1 LRSRSR
7 AKVEADPRVVEIESL
22 DHEGQGVA
30 RIEGK
35 TVFVEGALPGEE
47 VECLPYRVKPSYEKA
62 VATRIL
68 RESSQR
74 TTPGCPHFGVCGGC
88 SMQHLEPGA
97 QVAAKQRVLE
107 DNLWHIGK
115 VKAEQLLPPIYG
127 HTWGYRHRAR
137 LSVRYVE
144 KKGGVLVGFHE
155 KRSSFVADMHVCPI
169 LPARI
174 SALIDPLRE
183 TINRLSIRDRLPQV
197 EIALGEQ
204 VDVLSLR
211 ILDPLNGQD
220 EALLREFAD
229 HYGVQIFLQTK
240 GPDTAR
246 PFHPL
251 DAPQLSYSLPEF
263 GVTMPFHPTEFT
275 QVNPFI
281 NRVLLRRAI
290 ALLDPRPGE
299 RIGDLFCGLGN
310 FSLPIARRGAHVV
323 GVEGSAAL
331 VRRAEENAV
340 LNGLGH
346 RAEFHVANLFEV
358 GEPELA
364 AMGRFDKLL
373 IDPPRDGAVEVV
385 KALGAEAPGRIVY
398 VSCNP
403 ATLARD
409 AAVLV
414 HTQGYRLKAAGVA
427 NMFPHTAHVESVA
440 LFER

>member
-1 LRSRSR
+1 MI
-7 AKVEADPRVVEIESL
+7 VVESL
-22 DHEGQGVA
+22 DYEGQGVA
-30 RIEGK
+30 RQDGK
-35 TVFVEGALPGEE
+35 AVFIEGALPGEE
-47 VECLPYRVKPSYEKA
+47 VEYSSYRKKSNFEMAA
-62 VATRIL
+62 VTRVL
-68 RESSQR
+68 KESPLR
-74 TTPGCPHFGVCGGC
+74 TTPRCPHFGVCGGC
-88 SMQHLEPGA
+88 SMQHLEASA
-97 QVAAKQRVLE
+97 QVAMKQRVLE
-107 DNLWHIGK
+107 NNLWHIGK
-115 VKAEQLLPPIYG
+115 VKAGQLLPAIYG
-127 HTWGYRHRAR
+127 PTWGYRHRAR
-137 LSVRYVE
+137 LSVRHVA
-144 KKGGVLVGFHE
+144 KKGGALVGFHE
-155 KRSSFVADMHVCPI
+155 KRSSYVADLHTCPV
-169 LPARI
+169 LPERI
-174 SALIDPLRE
+174 AKLIVPLRAMI
-183 TINRLSIRDRLPQV
+183 TKLSIRDRLPQV
-197 EIALGEQ
+197 EIALGEK
-204 VDVLSLR
+204 VDVLCLR
-211 ILDPLNGQD
+211 ILAPLNDQD

-229 HYGVQIFLQTK
+229 RHGVQFFLQTK
-240 GPDTAR
+240 GPETAR

-290 ALLDPRPGE
+290 GLLDPRPGE

-331 VRRAEENAV
+331 VRRAGENAA
-340 LNGLGH
+340 LNGLDS
-346 RAEFHVANLFEV
+346 RTEFHTANLFEV

-364 AMGRFDKLL
+364 AMGHFDKLL

-385 KALGAEAPGRIVY
+385 KALGAGGPERIVY

-414 HTQGYRLKAAGVA
+414 HTQGYRLKAAGVV

-440 LFER
+440 LFERG